1 MEKNK
6 LKKVLWGLAALIM
19 IAIVVTGIAIYQAKL
34 PYKLTVEQ
42 TLTELNNKDN
52 VVDAASLQLIKQ
64 AEKTIFIDLRNPI
77 EYNFS
82 HYQEAINIPAEK
94 ILIEENMEVIQEIQ
108 DNGNTIVLYADV
120 PQKAAGTWML
130 LKQIGIDKVKM
141 FSGTYDQLM
150 SEQLLP
156 VNLFNEIPVIDTAA
170 LQKKNEPANTN
181 TPKIAVPK
189 KAVSP
194 MRAEPQTGGGC

>member
-6 LKKVLWGLAALIM
+6 LKKVLWGLTALII
-19 IAIVVTGIAIYQAKL
+19 IAVVVTAIAIYQAKL
-34 PYKLTVEQ
+34 PYKLTVKQ
-42 TLTELNNKDN
+42 TLAELNNKEN
-52 VVDAASLQLIKQ
+52 VVDAASLQQIKQ

-82 HYQEAINIPAEK
+82 HYSEAINIPAEK
-94 ILIEENMEVIQEIQ
+94 ILMEENMETIQEMQ

-130 LKQIGIDKVKM
+130 LKQIGIDKVKL
-141 FSGTYDQLM
+141 FSGTFDQLM

-156 VNLFNEIPVIDTAA
+156 VNLYNEIPVIDTTA

-194 MRAEPQTGGGC
+194 VRVEPQTGGGC